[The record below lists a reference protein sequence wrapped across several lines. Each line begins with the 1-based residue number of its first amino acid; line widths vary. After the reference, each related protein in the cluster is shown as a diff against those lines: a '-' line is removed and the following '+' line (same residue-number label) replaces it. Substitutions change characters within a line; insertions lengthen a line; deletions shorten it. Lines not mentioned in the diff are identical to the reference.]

1 MESSDYYQSRNDP
14 YRQQQDHDQTELYE
28 YDTEKRSTTS
38 RLGNLFGSTLL
49 QKPPKILQNAPNL
62 IDSLPANVNRTL
74 IYAKLFYFWYFAA
87 FGSLFPLLSIYFKQM
102 GMGPSYCGILM
113 GFRPFV
119 EFFSAP
125 FWSVVSTRFRQAKN
139 ILLMALLSWIVF
151 TVAIGLIKPPPHSC
165 WREMNATHQ
174 SIERV
179 GYSTSTMKSHTK
191 HHMKRQIVTLPTI
204 SSVKNLNK
212 TKEIFDEAKDS
223 VIKNILNSTS
233 NQISNIT
240 SSTSKRRKTTTVA
253 TTTTATT
260 TTTRK
265 IKTTRRPTTKINK
278 NNDDDYEEDD
288 DVESSEEDNSI
299 NENRKKPPTKSNKK
313 PSDTNNLLHVNT
325 PQKTIGNPIEIT
337 FTNLSLVK
345 PLASPVLYDQK
356 DVRNV
361 FMVFLL
367 LIIIGEF
374 FSAPAITLADACT
387 LTYLGQ
393 DTELYGRQ
401 RMFGSLGWGLAIFI
415 VATILDQSKS
425 LTFYACGTSGPL
437 EKNYTVCFTAFTV
450 CMTFAL
456 ITATRFQFSYET
468 NEQVPLNTLNKDL
481 KRSIY
486 PTTKLN
492 VNEQDIHSVLNDEQQ
507 IQINIKQQQQQQ
519 QQEQYQTSTTIKLM
533 QLLQVFMTL
542 KNGTFLFIAW
552 WMGCGVGLVFTFL
565 FWHLQDLG
573 GSPTLFGVASVINH
587 TSELFAYFFLHE
599 LIHRFG
605 HVKILYLGLLGN
617 FVRFVYISIIT
628 NPWWVLPFEF
638 IQGLTH
644 AAVWATA
651 CSYLSQA
658 APESLRLSCQ
668 GVLQGFHFGFGRG
681 CGALFGGFF
690 ASYFG
695 TDITFRA
702 YGIICL
708 IFMGLFIYLNQRF
721 QQQVV
726 TGYGQNLNIDDPHQ
740 FIGNSPLL
748 APHGAPTNPKWQ
760 TKFSSGLTAGIK
772 QEQLHST
779 SIPSFDNQTTTGN
792 NYKDYHYEA
801 SSSRLRAPGIRVS
814 ASFQKPTPC
823 HKKKAHADNNS
834 RVTVPNESMASHVRV
849 TAKGCKA

>member
-1 MESSDYYQSRNDP
+1 MDTTGYYQNMRDP

-28 YDTEKRSTTS
+28 YDNERSSAAS
-38 RLGNLFGSTLL
+38 RLGNLFGTKILHN
-49 QKPPKILQNAPNL
+49 PPKILRNAPNL

-74 IYAKLFYFWYFAA
+74 LYAKLFYFWYFAA

-174 SIERV
+174 GIERV
-179 GYSTSTMKSHTK
+179 GYATTTQKYLTK
-191 HHMKRQIVTLPTI
+191 HQMKRQVVTTPMI
-204 SSVKNLNK
+204 SLKNIEKTNDLIEQGKELVLNQTNPLVKNVL
-212 TKEIFDEAKDS
+212 
-223 VIKNILNSTS
+223 
-233 NQISNIT
+233 
-240 SSTSKRRKTTTVA
+240 SSTLNRVTNTTKSSSRRRKTTT
-253 TTTTATT
+253 TTTAATT
-260 TTTRK
+260 VTK
-265 IKTTRRPTTKINK
+265 KPTTKAPID
-278 NNDDDYEEDD
+278 NDDEEDD
-288 DVESSEEDNSI
+288 DVESGEEDDAI
-299 NENRKKPPTKSNKK
+299 NEGRKPTARRTTTTTTSKPKSKSKSDKKPVGS
-313 PSDTNNLLHVNT
+313 SNLLHVNT
-325 PQKTIGNPIEIT
+325 PQKTMGNPIEIT
-337 FTNLSLVK
+337 LTNLSLVK

-387 LTYLGQ
+387 LTHLGQ

-415 VATILDQSKS
+415 VAMILDQSKS

-437 EKNYTVCFTAFTV
+437 EKNYTVCFAAFSI

-456 ITATRFQFSYET
+456 ITATRFQFSYESS
-468 NEQVPLNTLNKDL
+468 EEVPLNTLNKDL
-481 KRSIY
+481 KRSVY
-486 PTTKLN
+486 PTSRLST
-492 VNEQDIHSVLNDEQQ
+492 NERNIHSIINDDQQ
-507 IQINIKQQQQQQ
+507 VHVNIKQS
-519 QQEQYQTSTTIKLM
+519 YQASSAMKLM
-533 QLLQVFMTL
+533 QLIQVFTTL

-605 HVKILYLGLLGN
+605 HIKILYLGLLGN

-702 YGIICL
+702 YGFICL

-721 QQQVV
+721 QQQAPSD
-726 TGYGQNLNIDDPHQ
+726 YGQSLNVDDPHQ
-740 FIGNSPLL
+740 FMGNSPLL

-760 TKFSSGLTAGIK
+760 TKFSSGNSFSLDRPAASNVSLHCYCIRTGLTAGIK
-772 QEQLHST
+772 KEQSPST
-779 SIPSFDNQTTTGN
+779 AISQLDNPTTTGSN
-792 NYKDYHYEA
+792 CKDYHY
-801 SSSRLRAPGIRVS
+801 GY
-814 ASFQKPTPC
+814 
-823 HKKKAHADNNS
+823 
-834 RVTVPNESMASHVRV
+834 
-849 TAKGCKA
+849 

>member
-1 MESSDYYQSRNDP
+1 MESRGFYQNMHDS
-14 YRQQQDHDQTELYE
+14 YRQQEDIDQTELYE
-28 YDTEKRSTTS
+28 YDNQRTSTAA
-38 RLGNLFGSTLL
+38 RIRKLFGSTLL
-49 QKPPKILQNAPNL
+49 QKPPQILRRAPNL
-62 IDSLPANVNRTL
+62 IDSLPSNVDRTL
-74 IYAKLFYFWYFAA
+74 LYAKLFYFWYFAA

-119 EFFSAP
+119 EFVSAP

-151 TVAIGLIKPPPHSC
+151 TVAIGLINPPPHSC
-165 WREMNATHQ
+165 WREMNSTHQ

-179 GYSTSTMKSHTK
+179 GYKATTINPNVKTYMRRSVMPMST
-191 HHMKRQIVTLPTI
+191 TI
-204 SSVKNLNK
+204 SLKTLKHTTEIIEQRKNVTLNK
-212 TKEIFDEAKDS
+212 TNTLK
-223 VIKNILNSTS
+223 KNLLNSTMNRTVS
-233 NQISNIT
+233 TII
-240 SSTSKRRKTTTVA
+240 STSKQLKTTTIKTNQLTKI
-253 TTTTATT
+253 TTTT
-260 TTTRK
+260 
-265 IKTTRRPTTKINK
+265 N
-278 NNDDDYEEDD
+278 NNDDYEDEDDDIENAEEDD
-288 DVESSEEDNSI
+288 SI
-299 NENRKKPPTKSNKK
+299 DENRQTTTVSNKK
-313 PSDTNNLLHVNT
+313 QSNTNNFLHINT
-325 PQKTIGNPIEIT
+325 PKKTIGNPISIT
-337 FTNLSLVK
+337 VTNLSLVK
-345 PLASPVLYDQK
+345 PLGSPVLYEQK

-374 FSAPAITLADACT
+374 FSAPAITLADAYT
-387 LTYLGQ
+387 LAYLSQ

-415 VATILDQSKS
+415 VAMILDQSKS

-437 EKNYTVCFTAFTV
+437 EKNYTVCFAAFTI
-450 CMTFAL
+450 CMIFAF
-456 ITATRFQFSYET
+456 ITATRFQYSYHT
-468 NEQVPLNTLNKDL
+468 NEQVPLSVLNQDL
-481 KRSIY
+481 KRTVY
-486 PTTKLN
+486 PTTKLSTDEHN
-492 VNEQDIHSVLNDEQQ
+492 IHSIINDEEQV
-507 IQINIKQQQQQQ
+507 QINVKEQQ
-519 QQEQYQTSTTIKLM
+519 YKLSNTMKLM
-533 QLLQVFMTL
+533 QIIQVFMGL

-599 LIHRFG
+599 LIYRFG
-605 HVKILYLGLLGN
+605 HIKILYLGLLGN
-617 FVRFVYISIIT
+617 FIRFVYISIIT

-658 APESLRLSCQ
+658 VPENLRLSCQ

-681 CGALFGGFF
+681 CGSLFGGFF

-708 IFMGLFIYLNQRF
+708 IFMCLFMYINKRHH
-721 QQQVV
+721 QQIVS
-726 TGYGQNLNIDDPHQ
+726 GYGQNINVDDPHQ
-740 FIGNSPLL
+740 FMGNSPLL
-748 APHGAPTNPKWQ
+748 APYGAPANPKWQ

-772 QEQLHST
+772 QDQLHST
-779 SIPSFDNQTTTGN
+779 PIPPFDTQTTTGTVSR
-792 NYKDYHYEA
+792 DYHY
-801 SSSRLRAPGIRVS
+801 GY
-814 ASFQKPTPC
+814 
-823 HKKKAHADNNS
+823 
-834 RVTVPNESMASHVRV
+834 
-849 TAKGCKA
+849 

>member
-1 MESSDYYQSRNDP
+1 MEFRGIYQNMNDS

-28 YDTEKRSTTS
+28 YDNQKSSTAARIS
-38 RLGNLFGSTLL
+38 NLFGSTLL
-49 QKPPKILQNAPNL
+49 QKPPKILRRAPNL
-62 IDSLPANVNRTL
+62 IDSLPSNVDRTL
-74 IYAKLFYFWYFAA
+74 FYAKLFYFWYFAA

-119 EFFSAP
+119 EFVSAP

-151 TVAIGLIKPPPHSC
+151 TVAIGLINPPPHSC
-165 WREMNATHQ
+165 WREMNSTHQ

-179 GYSTSTMKSHTK
+179 GYKATTINSNIKT
-191 HHMKRQIVTLPTI
+191 HMKRSVITMSTTMTTI
-204 SSVKNLNK
+204 LLTNLKQKTDIIEQRKNLTLNK
-212 TKEIFDEAKDS
+212 TNTLK
-223 VIKNILNSTS
+223 KNLLNSTI
-233 NQISNIT
+233 NRIINAT
-240 SSTSKRRKTTTVA
+240 FSTSKQLKTTT
-253 TTTTATT
+253 
-260 TTTRK
+260 
-265 IKTTRRPTTKINK
+265 IKTTQLTKINSNK
-278 NNDDDYEEDD
+278 DDYYDEDD
-288 DVESSEEDNSI
+288 DIENVDEDNAI
-299 NENRKKPPTKSNKK
+299 DENRRTTTISNKK
-313 PSDTNNLLHVNT
+313 QSDTNNFLHINA
-325 PQKTIGNPIEIT
+325 PKKTIGNPISIT
-337 FTNLSLVK
+337 VTNLSLVK
-345 PLASPVLYDQK
+345 PFASPILYEQK

-374 FSAPAITLADACT
+374 FSAPAITLADAYT

-415 VATILDQSKS
+415 IAMILDQSKS

-437 EKNYTVCFTAFTV
+437 EKNYTVCFAAFSI
-450 CMTFAL
+450 CMIFAF
-456 ITATRFQFSYET
+456 ITATRFQYSYNT
-468 NEQVPLNTLNKDL
+468 TEQVPLNVLNQDL
-481 KRSIY
+481 KRTVH
-486 PTTKLN
+486 PTTRLN
-492 VNEQDIHSVLNDEQQ
+492 TNEHNIHSIINDDEQV
-507 IQINIKQQQQQQ
+507 QINV
-519 QQEQYQTSTTIKLM
+519 QEQQNKFSNTIKLM
-533 QLLQVFMTL
+533 QIIQVFMTL
-542 KNGTFLFIAW
+542 RNGTFLFIAW

-605 HVKILYLGLLGN
+605 HIKILYLGLLGN
-617 FVRFVYISIIT
+617 FIRFVYISIIT

-651 CSYLSQA
+651 CSYLSQS

-668 GVLQGFHFGFGRG
+668 GVLQSFHFGFGRG

-695 TDITFRA
+695 TDITFRV

-708 IFMGLFIYLNQRF
+708 IFMGLFIYINKRH
-721 QQQVV
+721 QQQLVS
-726 TGYGQNLNIDDPHQ
+726 GYGQNINVDDPHQ

-748 APHGAPTNPKWQ
+748 APYGAPANPKWQ

-772 QEQLHST
+772 QDQLHST
-779 SIPSFDNQTTTGN
+779 PIPSFDTQTTTGT
-792 NYKDYHYEA
+792 YSKDYHY
-801 SSSRLRAPGIRVS
+801 GY
-814 ASFQKPTPC
+814 
-823 HKKKAHADNNS
+823 
-834 RVTVPNESMASHVRV
+834 
-849 TAKGCKA
+849 